1 MPCLMQARVLVSG
14 LLCAFLSVSLVAQAA
29 APKKPAPHPAATPI
43 AEEHAVV
50 THHQITVGG
59 HTISYT
65 ATAGNLILKTDKGAP
80 EASVFYVAYTEDG
93 ADRTHRPVTF
103 LYNGGPGAATI
114 YLHMGAFGPRRIAF
128 PSDARPNAGPPYPI
142 VDNQNTLLDKSDL
155 VFIDA
160 PGTGYSR
167 VMPGIDYKDIFGM
180 DQDAAAFAQFI
191 RRYVTL
197 NERWNSPKFLL
208 GESYGTPR
216 SAMLVDYLQNHD
228 NMAFNGV
235 TLLSS
240 VLDFS
245 TIWPGPGNDLAFATY
260 VPTEAAVNWYHSKAA
275 DRGSLQT
282 VVSEA
287 RTFANGPY
295 VQALMQGDRL
305 PHDQFVQI
313 AAQLSHIIGL
323 SQHYVEQADLRVYPW
338 RYAKELMRESDETT
352 GRLDAR
358 YVGYNLDTL
367 GDSADYDPS
376 DTASSPGFQAG
387 FLTYIRN
394 ELNYKTDE
402 PYRQSYAVANQ
413 NWDWTRKS
421 IFGWLAPTTSPDMQ
435 EAMTTNPNLRV
446 FVGCGYF
453 DMATPFGAAEW
464 TFSHMGLQPALRAH
478 VTFGYYESGHMVY
491 MNQAALAA
499 FHADMEKFY
508 DSTVSQ

>member
-1 MPCLMQARVLVSG
+1 MQVRGIVSG
-14 LLCAFLSVSLVAQAA
+14 LLCAFLSTSLVAQAA
-29 APKKPAPHPAATPI
+29 PKKAAPPRPAAKPSVQ
-43 AEEHAVV
+43 EHAVV
-50 THHQITVGG
+50 THHQITVDG
-59 HTISYT
+59 HAISYT
-65 ATAGNLILKTDKGAP
+65 ATAGNLILKTEKGTP

-93 ADRTHRPVTF
+93 ADLSRRPVTF

-114 YLHMGAFGPRRIAF
+114 YLHMGALGPRRIVF
-128 PSDARPNAGPPYPI
+128 PSDARPNAGPPYQL

-167 VMPGIDYKDIFGM
+167 VMPGIDNKQIFGM
-180 DQDAAAFAQFI
+180 DQDTAAFGQFI
-191 RRYVTL
+191 TRYVTL

-275 DRGSLQT
+275 DRGSLQS
-282 VVSEA
+282 VVNEA

-295 VQALMQGDRL
+295 TQALMQGDRL

-313 AAQLSHIIGL
+313 AAQLSHLIGL
-323 SQHYVEQADLRVYPW
+323 SQHYVEQADLRVFPW
-338 RYAKELMRESDETT
+338 RYTKELMRESGQTA

-358 YVGYNLDTL
+358 YVGYDLDTL
-367 GDSADYDPS
+367 ADSSEYDPS
-376 DTASSPGFQAG
+376 DAASSPGFQAG
-387 FLTYIRN
+387 FMTYIRN

-402 PYRQSYAVANQ
+402 PYRQSYGEANQ

-421 IFGWLAPTTSPDMQ
+421 IFGWLAPTTSPDLQ
-435 EAMTTNPNLRV
+435 EAMTTNPRLRV

-464 TFSHMGLQPALRAH
+464 TFSHMGLQPAIRAH

-491 MNQAALAA
+491 MNQSALTA
-499 FHADMEKFY
+499 FHGDLDKFY
-508 DSTVSQ
+508 DATLNQ